1 MNDRIASLTDVQE
14 GVHVQRDYARRC
26 VETGVQL
33 LVESQGGRVQE
44 FGKKQWPVGVIC
56 AEGLGVNSTIIFPS
70 IWCHFCVNS
79 WALLG
84 AILELAE

>member
-1 MNDRIASLTDVQE
+1 MNDRIASLTDIPDRCNIQS
-14 GVHVQRDYARRC
+14 DYARRC

-33 LVESQGGRVQE
+33 LVESQGSRVQE

-70 IWCHFCVNS
+70 
-79 WALLG
+79 G
-84 AILELAE
+84 AFFV